1 MKSNHFVR
9 YTTLAILFGMMA
21 VTIVFKL
28 MQVQMFP
35 QKEDLELQEYYHSGE
50 LRTMVPTR
58 GQIYDRWG
66 HLLAGN
72 EVVYEVGVDIP
83 SIQNPETIA
92 LAASSMLGKNYNE
105 ILEAIDFEDDE
116 KLPYQYLMLADY
128 VSAQKAQEIL
138 TFQKSIDDS
147 PAPGVSPSGKTHS
160 LYGLL
165 LQPHLAR
172 TYPEKSLAS
181 NILGF
186 VSREDRGYFG
196 VEERYNDLLAGIK
209 KSIWVSN
216 NPNKAAE
223 APNTPEGASLVL
235 TIDREI
241 QATLEEILDASIKDS
256 GADGGTIL
264 VMNPNTGEILGM
276 ASSPRMDLNEYWR
289 VAEFFRNDQP
299 FNMGVHSYEPGS
311 VFKVITMAAAL
322 DSDTV
327 EPETTFVDTGAIN
340 VGGITIRNWNWGAWG
355 PQDMTGCMQHSLN
368 VCLAWLA
375 TEMKAGTFYDYLKDF
390 GFGRYSGIEL
400 ADEVSG
406 RLKLPGDGDW
416 YEADLGTN
424 SFGQGITVTP
434 VQMLMAIS
442 AVANNEGNMMVPHI
456 VHSVVNQG
464 RQFEIEPQVAGTP
477 ISKETAHTLTNMLA
491 VSLEEEASDALVEG
505 YRVAGKTGTAEIAIN
520 GGYTSE
526 LTNASF
532 VGWGPVDDPQFI
544 VYVWLQKP
552 ISSPWGSVVAA
563 PVFSEV
569 VTRLVVL
576 MDIPPDGVRQA
587 LAVP

>member
-1 MKSNHFVR
+1 
-9 YTTLAILFGMMA
+9 
-21 VTIVFKL
+21 
-28 MQVQMFP
+28 
-35 QKEDLELQEYYHSGE
+35 
-50 LRTMVPTR
+50 
-58 GQIYDRWG
+58 
-66 HLLAGN
+66 
-72 EVVYEVGVDIP
+72 
-83 SIQNPETIA
+83 
-92 LAASSMLGKNYNE
+92 
-105 ILEAIDFEDDE
+105 
-116 KLPYQYLMLADY
+116 
-128 VSAQKAQEIL
+128 
-138 TFQKSIDDS
+138 
-147 PAPGVSPSGKTHS
+147 
-160 LYGLL
+160 
-165 LQPHLAR
+165 
-172 TYPEKSLAS
+172 
-181 NILGF
+181 
-186 VSREDRGYFG
+186 
-196 VEERYNDLLAGIK
+196 
-209 KSIWVSN
+209 
-216 NPNKAAE
+216 
-223 APNTPEGASLVL
+223 
-235 TIDREI
+235 
-241 QATLEEILDASIKDS
+241 
-256 GADGGTIL
+256 
-264 VMNPNTGEILGM
+264 
-276 ASSPRMDLNEYWR
+276 
-289 VAEFFRNDQP
+289 
-299 FNMGVHSYEPGS
+299 
-311 VFKVITMAAAL
+311 MAAAL

-424 SFGQGITVTP
+424 SFGQGIAVTP

-477 ISKETAHTLTNMLA
+477 ISKETARTLTSMLA
-491 VSLEEEASDALVEG
+491 VSLEQEASDALVEG
-505 YRVAGKTGTAEIAIN
+505 YRVAGKTGTAEIAVN

-532 VGWGPVDDPQFI
+532 VGWGPVDDPQFL

-552 ISSPWGSVVAA
+552 TTSPWGSVVAA

-587 LAVP
+587 LVVP